1 MQIWDAKK
9 EGPKWLQNWIWEGL
23 GFRLG
28 RVWGGLGPLLGAL
41 GRFLVV
47 FWTFKIELFLSI
59 GPNLAPKGLLDRFW
73 VDLERI
79 WAGFAHVWGRFWEN
93 LELFE
98 QVVGRFWKCLA

>member
-1 MQIWDAKK
+1 MQILDAKK
-9 EGPKWLQNWIWEGL
+9 EAPKWLQNWIWEGL
-23 GFRLG
+23 GLRWG

-73 VDLERI
+73 VDFKGFGESFGRVLGGFGKEFGRI
-79 WAGFAHVWGRFWEN
+79 WKLLNR
-93 LELFE
+93 
-98 QVVGRFWKCLA
+98 